1 MTAPVNTDLTQLDA
15 AELGRR
21 LAAGETSS
29 VELTRAY
36 LDRIAAH
43 DDVLGAYLHVD
54 AEAALARAGEIDAA
68 RAAGEE
74 LGPLAGLPVALKDV
88 FVTEGVPTTSGSKI
102 LEGWHPPYDATV
114 AATRAVSRG

>member
-1 MTAPVNTDLTQLDA
+1 MTTPVTNGLTTLDA

-29 VELTRAY
+29 VQLTQAY
-36 LDRIAAH
+36 LDRITER

-54 AEAALARAGEIDAA
+54 AEAALARAGEVDAA
-68 RAAGEE
+68 RAAGAE

-88 FVTEGVPTTSGSKI
+88 FVTQGVPTTSGSMMI
-102 LEGWHPPYDATV
+102 V
-114 AATRAVSRG
+114 